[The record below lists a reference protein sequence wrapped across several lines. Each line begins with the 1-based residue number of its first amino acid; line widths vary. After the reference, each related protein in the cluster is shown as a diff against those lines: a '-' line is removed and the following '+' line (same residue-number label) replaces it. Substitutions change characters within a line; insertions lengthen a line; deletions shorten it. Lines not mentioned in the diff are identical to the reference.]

1 MHQINI
7 REARERISKLITEV
21 EHGEE
26 IVITRRGHAVARLTP
41 VERRPHLPDRS
52 AFRASLPAASTPS
65 DELIRTGRDE
75 ERY

>member
-26 IVITRRGHAVARLTP
+26 VVITRRGHAVARLTP
-41 VERRPHLPDRS
+41 VEKRPHLPDRS
-52 AFRASLPAASTPS
+52 AFRASLPTASTPS
-65 DELIRTGRDE
+65 VELIRTGRNE

>member
-26 IVITRRGHAVARLTP
+26 VVITRRGHAVARLTP
-41 VERRPHLPDRS
+41 VETRPHLPDRS
-52 AFRASLPAASTPS
+52 AFRASLPASSTS
-65 DELIRTGRDE
+65 SAKLVRMGRDE